1 MKGIVAC
8 CLILALWALPG
19 VNPVHSGPTHAPHT
33 LGVED
38 SRDLAAALAD
48 IARIPLY
55 RQDRQALADSLGFT
69 LERSPGIQ
77 GIRVSGA
84 GEVFFTYFLLNGLPQ
99 FNQPLPETFQSMPV
113 THMDIVHRNE
123 HIGVLELYYHPP
135 AFSGGGLTPEESAY
149 LQERDVLRVGILD
162 LPPFSWMDPNGQA
175 RGITVDYLKLM
186 FEDQG
191 VQLAFHLGTFTHLL
205 AAYHEGQLDVL
216 TGIYYHNSRNSLG
229 HFSPRVMSIR
239 DYIYVRDGDT
249 RIKTLADLA
258 GKRLGIVDSYL
269 LQHLIPRQ
277 FPRIQVITT
286 RDLAD
291 SLNRLINGEV
301 DAILDGQLY
310 VSNMQKRS
318 GITGIKSI
326 YQNDIPP
333 HSIHFVTPFSQ
344 PLLASA
350 LAKLQTRNPKL
361 DRTHIISQ
369 YILSQTTPDHTA
381 PIREHRDIRFLVG
394 CFLAI
399 LSFIVIIA
407 LVLNKNARSQD
418 SQFNFTSVGF
428 ERVMMVCTA
437 VIATFA
443 LAASWYVLSDYRWGS
458 TRRIYK
464 AASQVLQVTNERIR
478 EVFALHFRILDHG
491 LNRQPELTR
500 AVAELSRLR
509 VTQLDRYH
517 GLKRSITSHW
527 EAYDY
532 FARKQ
537 NRQLINVK
545 GETLIGPEPFLHLN
559 QLAWEHSLQVTK
571 AQEGEHVVIISQN
584 CEPVGETGAAHCILS
599 FVPVKNIRGDVVA
612 VIIDQLDIGTL
623 ILEPMKNL
631 KLGRTGTIFATE
643 WDGGILNWEAVKGSG
658 ETLLESPILFQNTDN
673 PIPAMVSLQGG
684 NEFPM
689 SPWVNQYMNRYDQ
702 PVFSV
707 SLWNKQYSFGL
718 TVEIGEEEVL
728 ESYRHLRAG
737 VFSIMAMTLILLVP
751 AIFFVIKMGRR
762 ANDGLKMSQQRL
774 QKLVDRQ
781 TGELKALEA
790 QSRLILSSIG
800 QGVMGVDAQSRIIFA
815 NPAARELLAYPDSD
829 LVGRDARE
837 IIQPLSPKAFDRF
850 APRFR
855 LALRNHEQVSATEE
869 LHHRDGRVVPVE
881 FTLQAMVREGGYS
894 GAVLVFADIT
904 RRLALQQELERAK
917 EEAEEAARAKGEFL
931 ANMSHE
937 IRTPMNAII
946 GMSHL
951 ALQTG
956 LLPHQRNYVQK
967 AHRSAE
973 SLLRIIDD
981 ILDYSK
987 LDAGKMQ
994 MEKARFRLEETLMDL
1009 SHLLHIQAEEK
1020 NLTLIFN
1027 LDPELPRMVLGDSLR
1042 LSQILLN
1049 LGSNALKFTP
1059 RGGEVV
1065 ISVSPREIRGSL
1077 ICLAFSVRDTG
1088 IGLTREEIQPLFES
1102 FNQAD
1107 SSTTRKY
1114 GGTGL
1119 GLAISKRLVEMM
1131 EGEIRVESHPGEGAE
1146 FSFHVWLE
1154 LAGAETLVS
1163 KIPPP
1168 EGTCTVLVVADN
1180 ATVRGTLCR
1189 MLGHLGYQVV
1199 SAASGREALDQVQE
1213 RPPMDLAL
1221 VDWALADMD
1230 GIRTA
1235 HAIRSQWG
1243 EAPPRFVAMA
1253 AFSSKD
1259 VAQAVQALEPDLI
1272 QAYLTIPVTYAS
1284 LARALTHAYD
1294 DHRHPQADHRRQQ
1307 EELTRL
1313 AAPLWGARI
1322 LLVEDNGAN
1331 RELAEELLVTHGMS
1345 VASAA
1350 NGREAL
1356 EILEQ
1361 GEFDGILM
1369 DCHMPEMD
1377 GYEASR
1383 RIRENPRFTD
1393 LPILAMTAN
1402 ALAGD
1407 RERSLAAGMNA
1418 HIVKPLKLKD
1428 MFGKMAQWIMGPGPP
1443 GEMDIAPAPYHNPA
1457 RFAGLPGVAH
1467 EKGLDICQGDPR
1479 LYGRLLTRFAESEAD
1494 FSSRIRRAL
1503 DAREFGPARVMA
1515 HGLKGVAGHMGA
1527 GELVKLA
1534 RQTEALLEQ
1543 PRPGVEAILT
1553 LVDTLDGKIQELV
1566 EAIHSRDWSQSPAS
1580 PSLAPGPL
1588 MDELRALVVLLENDD
1603 TEAVDRLEELGS
1615 SLEPE
1620 VPESYAAALGALGRY
1635 DFQAALGDIKTI
1647 LKHLGG
1653 THG

>member
-1 MKGIVAC
+1 MKGIAAC
-8 CLILALWALPG
+8 CLILALWVLPG
-19 VNPVHSGPTHAPHT
+19 ANPGYSSPTHVPHT
-33 LGVED
+33 LSVGD

-48 IARIPLY
+48 IARIHLY
-55 RQDRQALADSLGFT
+55 RLDRQALADSLSFT

-77 GIRVSGA
+77 GIRVTGA
-84 GEVFFTYFLLNGLPQ
+84 GEVFFTYFLLNGRPR
-99 FNQPLPETFQSMPV
+99 FNQPLPQAFQSMSV

-135 AFSGGGLTPEESAY
+135 ALSGGGLSPEESAY
-149 LQERDVLRVGILD
+149 LQKRGVLRVGILD
-162 LPPFSWMDPNGQA
+162 IPPFSWVEANGKA
-175 RGITVDYLKLM
+175 RGIAVDYLKLM
-186 FEDQG
+186 FEGQG
-191 VQLAFHLGTFTHLL
+191 VQLVFQLDTFTHLL

-229 HFSPRVMSIR
+229 HFSPRVMAIR

-350 LAKLQTRNPKL
+350 MAKLQTRNPKL
-361 DRTHIISQ
+361 DRNHIISQ
-369 YILSQTTPDHTA
+369 YILSQATAGHTA

-394 CFLAI
+394 CFLTI

-418 SQFNFTSVGF
+418 SQFNFSSVGF

-437 VIATFA
+437 LIATFA
-443 LAASWYVLSDYRWGS
+443 LAASWYVLSDYRGVS

-478 EVFALHFRILDHG
+478 EVFAFHFRILGHE

-500 AVAELSRLR
+500 AVAELARLR

-517 GLKRSITSHW
+517 GLKRTITSYW

-559 QLAWEHSLQVTK
+559 QLAWEHSLQVSK
-571 AQEGEHVVIISQN
+571 AHEGQHVVIISRN

-612 VIIDQLDIGTL
+612 VIIDQLDIGKL
-623 ILEPMKNL
+623 ILEPMKDL
-631 KLGRTGTIFATE
+631 HLGRTGTIFATE
-643 WDGGILNWEAVKGSG
+643 WDGRILNWEAVKGSG
-658 ETLLESPILFQNTDN
+658 EDLLEPPVLFQNTDN
-673 PIPAMVSLQGG
+673 PIPAMVSLQGD
-684 NEFPM
+684 NEFSM
-689 SPWVNQYMNRYDQ
+689 SPWVIQYMNRYDQ

-707 SLWNKQYSFGL
+707 SLWNKPYNFGL

-837 IIQPLSPKAFDRF
+837 IIQPLSPRAFDRF
-850 APRFR
+850 TPRFR
-855 LALRNHEQVSATEE
+855 RALRNHEQVSDTEE
-869 LHHRDGRVVPVE
+869 LRHRDGRVVPVE
-881 FTLQAMVREGGYS
+881 FTLQAMVREGVYS

-973 SLLRIIDD
+973 SLLRIIND

-994 MEKARFRLEETLMDL
+994 MEKARFRLEESLMDL
-1009 SHLLHIQAEEK
+1009 AHLLHIQAEEK
-1020 NLTLIFN
+1020 KLALIFN
-1027 LDPELPRMVLGDSLR
+1027 LDPELPRVLLGDSLR

-1049 LGSNALKFTP
+1049 LGSNALKFTS
-1059 RGGEVV
+1059 RGEVV
-1065 ISVSPREIRGSL
+1065 ISVSPREIRGSR

-1131 EGEIRVESHPGEGAE
+1131 EGEIRVESRPGEGAE

-1154 LAGAETLVS
+1154 LAGTETLVS

-1180 ATVRGTLCR
+1180 ATARDILCR
-1189 MLGHLGYQVV
+1189 MLGHPGYQVV
-1199 SAASGREALDQVQE
+1199 SAASGREALDLAQG
-1213 RPPMDLAL
+1213 RPPMDLVL
-1221 VDWALADMD
+1221 VDWALADLD

-1235 HAIRSQWG
+1235 HAIRSQW
-1243 EAPPRFVAMA
+1243 EEVPPRFVAMA
-1253 AFSSKD
+1253 AFSSED
-1259 VAQAVQALEPDLI
+1259 VVQAVQALEPDLI
-1272 QAYLTIPVTYAS
+1272 QAYLTTPVTYAS

-1294 DHRHPQADHRRQQ
+1294 DHRPPQAEHRRQQ

-1345 VASAA
+1345 VVSAA

-1369 DCHMPEMD
+1369 DCQMPEMD

-1393 LPILAMTAN
+1393 LPILAMTAD

-1407 RERSLAAGMNA
+1407 RERALAAGMNA
-1418 HIVKPLKLKD
+1418 HIAKPLKLKD
-1428 MFGKMAQWIMGPGPP
+1428 MFGKMVQWIKGSGPP
-1443 GEMDIAPAPYHNPA
+1443 GDLDIVPVPNHDPSG
-1457 RFAGLPGVAH
+1457 FAGLPGVAH
-1467 EKGLDICQGDPR
+1467 EKGLAICQRDPR
-1479 LYGRLLTRFAESEAD
+1479 LYGRLLKRFAESEAD

-1503 DAREFGPARVMA
+1503 AAREFDPARIMA

-1527 GELVKLA
+1527 GELVDLA
-1534 RQTEALLEQ
+1534 RQIEALLEQ

-1553 LVDTLDGKIQELV
+1553 LVQTLDGKIRELV
-1566 EAIHSRDWSQSPAS
+1566 EAIHSRDWGQSPAS

-1603 TEAVDRLEELGS
+1603 TEAVDRLEELGG
-1615 SLEPE
+1615 SLEP
-1620 VPESYAAALGALGRY
+1620 VAPESYAAAMAALGRY
-1635 DFQAALGDIKTI
+1635 DFQAALEDINAI
-1647 LKHLGG
+1647 LKRLGG